1 MKTAAILFMCA
12 IASATAQNLEDT
24 PKLEADQKPVEKR
37 FAKQKLDGWGTALD
51 LAGDCKF
58 EAKDGGLV
66 MTVPGGKAHDLSTE
80 LLSSTAPR
88 VLRPLSGDFSIQV
101 KVEGEFRPGADSSQP
116 GRSGYRGAGLV
127 VFADAKNYVRLE
139 RATLEWKGEEPQ
151 AYTNFEIRVDGE
163 LQRIGTTGDAALDPK
178 KPTWLRLERV
188 GSILQGAV
196 SQDGKEWKA
205 LAPKELTEVW
215 KKETLGG
222 IAAISTSQE
231 EFTPR
236 YSEFSLTEK

>member
-1 MKTAAILFMCA
+1 MKTSAALLMCVVA
-12 IASATAQNLEDT
+12 IAVAQQPESA
-24 PKLEADQKPVEKR
+24 PKLEADVAERK
-37 FAKQKLDGWGTALD
+37 FAKQKIDGWGTALD

-58 EAKDGGLV
+58 EAKDGALV

-101 KVEGEFRPGADSSQP
+101 KVEGEFRPGSDSSQP

-139 RATLEWKGEEPQ
+139 RATLEWEGEEPK
-151 AYTNFEIRVDGE
+151 AYTNFEIRVDGA
-163 LQRIGTTGDAALDPK
+163 LQRIGTTLDAPIDSK
-178 KPTWLRLERV
+178 KPTWLRLERI
-188 GSILQGAV
+188 GATLQGAV

-205 LAPKELTEVW
+205 LVPKELTEAW

-236 YSEFSLTEK
+236 YSEFSITEK